1 MLSTQMHTKKYSPIG
16 LHFSVSLCKVYK
28 GIHLKISSKM
38 LIIASIASLP
48 AAQIQ
53 SEF

>member
-1 MLSTQMHTKKYSPIG
+1 MHTKTYSAIG

-28 GIHLKISSKM
+28 STHLKISSKM
-38 LIIASIASLP
+38 LIIACIASLP